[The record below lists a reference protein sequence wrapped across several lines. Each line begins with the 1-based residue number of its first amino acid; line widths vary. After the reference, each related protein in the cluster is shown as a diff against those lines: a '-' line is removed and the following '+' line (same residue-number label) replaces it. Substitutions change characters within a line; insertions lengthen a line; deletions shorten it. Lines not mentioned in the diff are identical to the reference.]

1 MAEENGIVHLSV
13 MLKEKLKSI
22 LQTCRP
28 DIKIVILYGIIGLKD
43 GTFGKEDKNIVLS
56 INYAIRSAQHEEEK
70 TMKDKNISIE
80 SIILKKETE
89 NTISNV
95 EEVTRACKTAGL
107 LILSSSYSKISV
119 LNSILQSAGVFDDLK
134 LNNKL
139 SDLGSYA
146 VNNQERNILREYNKN
161 LPQNIVLFGSSGSLR
176 PWFLSQFL
184 SIKIKTID
192 KPLRVI
198 VALNVPSRNSKI
210 LKDME
215 TKLLN
220 FCDHLKSNSASA
232 KQIDIQFM
240 TCELLK
246 KFNIRI
252 NSELL
257 TEMLE
262 EKGSNLLTKH
272 GWLPTDPSL
281 KSAALGLNH
290 FLDPYR
296 FWEWENNTEDDL
308 LKEVNKISGFEN
320 LNATWLEKEIN
331 TNILTSH
338 HVSLKVTLLRQL
350 RQRYLLEAFMNWQLS
365 KKKRSF
371 ILEGLIEKLRTPDAK
386 TASMNELEVE
396 EVEDHHTIILLDGIG
411 RINLGEQQSLL
422 NIPTQDSID
431 FLIGIDN
438 SHAGE
443 GTQIIFLTVGLY
455 QGILSGVIPLLYLN
469 SIPSDVCTFTHTGKN
484 WRYKQN
490 WYHCRTCKLQDNEGV
505 CSICAKVCH
514 ANHDII
520 LYAKYSS
527 FFCDC
532 GSKGEEFCKAL
543 IKEDKGI
550 N

>member
-1 MAEENGIVHLSV
+1 MADENGIVYLSV
-13 MLKEKLKSI
+13 ILKEKLKSI

-43 GTFGKEDKNIVLS
+43 GTFGKEDYNIVFS
-56 INYAIRSAQHEEEK
+56 INYAIRSAQQEEEK
-70 TMKDKNISIE
+70 TIKDNNISIE

-134 LNNKL
+134 LNIKL
-139 SDLGSYA
+139 YDLGSYA
-146 VNNQERNILREYNKN
+146 INHQERNILREYNKN

-184 SIKIKTID
+184 SIKIKTIE

-220 FCDHLKSNSASA
+220 FCDHLNSNSTSA
-232 KQIDIQFM
+232 KQIDIQFQ

-246 KFNIRI
+246 KFNVRI
-252 NSELL
+252 NYEEL

-272 GWLPTDPSL
+272 GWLPFDPSL
-281 KSAALGLNH
+281 KSAALGLNQ
-290 FLDPYR
+290 FLKPYL
-296 FWEWENNTEDDL
+296 FWEWKDNTEDDL

-331 TNILTSH
+331 TDVLTSLVYTSQHLPH
-338 HVSLKVTLLRQL
+338 HFNSNVKLLRQL
-350 RQRYLLEAFMNWQLS
+350 RQRYLLDAFMNWQLN
-365 KKKRSF
+365 KKKRSL

-386 TASMNELEVE
+386 TASMNALEDDK
-396 EVEDHHTIILLDGIG
+396 VEDHHTIILLDGIG

-443 GTQIIFLTVGLY
+443 GTKI
-455 QGILSGVIPLLYLN
+455 
-469 SIPSDVCTFTHTGKN
+469 H
-484 WRYKQN
+484 
-490 WYHCRTCKLQDNEGV
+490 
-505 CSICAKVCH
+505 
-514 ANHDII
+514 NH
-520 LYAKYSS
+520 
-527 FFCDC
+527 F
-532 GSKGEEFCKAL
+532 
-543 IKEDKGI
+543 
-550 N
+550 

>member
-13 MLKEKLKSI
+13 ILKEKLKSI

-80 SIILKKETE
+80 SIILKKETG

-198 VALNVPSRNSKI
+198 VVLNVPSRNSKI

-220 FCDHLKSNSASA
+220 FCDQLKSNSVSA

-262 EKGSNLLTKH
+262 EKGSKLLTKL
-272 GWLPTDPSL
+272 GWLPYDLSL
-281 KSAALGLNH
+281 KSASLGLNH
-290 FLDPYR
+290 LLDPYL
-296 FWEWENNTEDDL
+296 FWENNTDDDL

-350 RQRYLLEAFMNWQLS
+350 RQHYLLDAFMNWQLS

-371 ILEGLIEKLRTPDAK
+371 ILDGLIEKLRTPDSE
-386 TASMNELEVE
+386 TASMNALEVE
-396 EVEDHHTIILLDGIG
+396 KVEDHHTIILLDRIG

-438 SHAGE
+438 SYAGE
-443 GTQIIFLTVGLY
+443 GTQIIIFTNFY
-455 QGILSGVIPLLYLN
+455 SRGI
-469 SIPSDVCTFTHTGKN
+469 H
-484 WRYKQN
+484 
-490 WYHCRTCKLQDNEGV
+490 
-505 CSICAKVCH
+505 
-514 ANHDII
+514 
-520 LYAKYSS
+520 
-527 FFCDC
+527 
-532 GSKGEEFCKAL
+532 SKTW
-543 IKEDKGI
+543 IS
-550 N
+550 

>member
-1 MAEENGIVHLSV
+1 MAEENGIVHLSLSV
-13 MLKEKLKSI
+13 RLKEKLKSI

-56 INYAIRSAQHEEEK
+56 INYAIRSAQQEEEK
-70 TMKDKNISIE
+70 TIKDNNISIE

-134 LNNKL
+134 LNIKL
-139 SDLGSYA
+139 YDLGSYA
-146 VNNQERNILREYNKN
+146 INHQERNILREYNKN
-161 LPQNIVLFGSSGSLR
+161 LPQNTVLFGSPGSLR
-176 PWFLSQFL
+176 PWLLSQFL

-192 KPLRVI
+192 KPLKVI

-210 LKDME
+210 IKDME
-215 TKLLN
+215 TKLSN
-220 FCDHLKSNSASA
+220 FCDHLNSNSTSA
-232 KQIDIQFM
+232 KQIDIQFQ

-246 KFNIRI
+246 KFNVRI

-262 EKGSNLLTKH
+262 EKGLNLLTKD
-272 GWLPTDPSL
+272 GWLPSDPSL

-290 FLDPYR
+290 SLDPYL
-296 FWEWENNTEDDL
+296 FWETNTEEDL

-331 TNILTSH
+331 TDVLTSLVYTSH
-338 HVSLKVTLLRQL
+338 HLPQYFHSNVKLLRQL
-350 RQRYLLEAFMNWQLS
+350 RQRYLLDAFMNWQLN
-365 KKKRSF
+365 KKKRSL

-386 TASMNELEVE
+386 TASMNALEDDK
-396 EVEDHHTIILLDGIG
+396 VEDHHTIILLDGIG

-443 GTQIIFLTVGLY
+443 GTKIHNHFL
-455 QGILSGVIPLLYLN
+455 
-469 SIPSDVCTFTHTGKN
+469 K
-484 WRYKQN
+484 
-490 WYHCRTCKLQDNEGV
+490 
-505 CSICAKVCH
+505 
-514 ANHDII
+514 
-520 LYAKYSS
+520 
-527 FFCDC
+527 
-532 GSKGEEFCKAL
+532 
-543 IKEDKGI
+543 
-550 N
+550 

>member
-1 MAEENGIVHLSV
+1 MAEENGIVHVSV
-13 MLKEKLKSI
+13 ILKEKLKSI

-80 SIILKKETE
+80 SIILKKETG

-161 LPQNIVLFGSSGSLR
+161 LPQNTVLFGSSGSLR

-220 FCDHLKSNSASA
+220 FCDHLKSNSA
-232 KQIDIQFM
+232 KQIDIYFT

-252 NSELL
+252 NYELL

-272 GWLPTDPSL
+272 GWLPFDPSL

-290 FLDPYR
+290 LLDPYR
-296 FWEWENNTEDDL
+296 FWEWENNTEDEL
-308 LKEVNKISGFEN
+308 LKEVNEISGFEN

-331 TNILTSH
+331 TNVLTSH
-338 HVSLKVTLLRQL
+338 HVSRKVKLLRQL
-350 RQRYLLEAFMNWQLS
+350 RQRYLLDAFMNWQLN

-371 ILEGLIEKLRTPDAK
+371 ILEGLIEKLRTPEAK
-386 TASMNELEVE
+386 TASMNALEVE
-396 EVEDHHTIILLDGIG
+396 EVEDHHTIIVLDGIG

-422 NIPTQDSID
+422 NIPTRQDSID

-443 GTQIIFLTVGLY
+443 GT
-455 QGILSGVIPLLYLN
+455 
-469 SIPSDVCTFTHTGKN
+469 
-484 WRYKQN
+484 
-490 WYHCRTCKLQDNEGV
+490 KL
-505 CSICAKVCH
+505 H
-514 ANHDII
+514 NH
-520 LYAKYSS
+520 
-527 FFCDC
+527 F
-532 GSKGEEFCKAL
+532 
-543 IKEDKGI
+543 
-550 N
+550 

>member
-1 MAEENGIVHLSV
+1 MAEENGIIHLSV
-13 MLKEKLKSI
+13 ILKEKLKSI

-80 SIILKKETE
+80 SIILRKESE

-95 EEVTRACKTAGL
+95 EEVTRASKTAGL
-107 LILSSSYSKISV
+107 LILSSLYSKTSV

-134 LNNKL
+134 LNIKL

-146 VNNQERNILREYNKN
+146 INHQERNILREYNKN
-161 LPQNIVLFGSSGSLR
+161 LPQNTVLFGSPGSLR
-176 PWFLSQFL
+176 PWLLSQFL
-184 SIKIKTID
+184 SIKIKTVD

-198 VALNVPSRNSKI
+198 VALNVPSRNCKI

-215 TKLLN
+215 TKLSN
-220 FCDHLKSNSASA
+220 FCDHLNSNSTSA
-232 KQIDIQFM
+232 KQIDIQFQ

-246 KFNIRI
+246 KFNVRI

-272 GWLPTDPSL
+272 GWLPSDPSL

-290 FLDPYR
+290 SLDPYL
-296 FWEWENNTEDDL
+296 FWETNTEEDL

-331 TNILTSH
+331 TNILTSDR
-338 HVSLKVTLLRQL
+338 VSKKVKLLRQL
-350 RQRYLLEAFMNWQLS
+350 RQRYLLDAFMNWQLN
-365 KKKRSF
+365 KKKRSL
-371 ILEGLIEKLRTPDAK
+371 ILEGLIEKLRTPDSK
-386 TASMNELEVE
+386 TVSMNPLEDE
-396 EVEDHHTIILLDGIG
+396 KVEDHHTIILLDGIG

-422 NIPTQDSID
+422 NIPTQDTID

-443 GTQIIFLTVGLY
+443 GTKI
-455 QGILSGVIPLLYLN
+455 
-469 SIPSDVCTFTHTGKN
+469 HT
-484 WRYKQN
+484 
-490 WYHCRTCKLQDNEGV
+490 
-505 CSICAKVCH
+505 
-514 ANHDII
+514 
-520 LYAKYSS
+520 
-527 FFCDC
+527 
-532 GSKGEEFCKAL
+532 
-543 IKEDKGI
+543 
-550 N
+550 

>member
-1 MAEENGIVHLSV
+1 M
-13 MLKEKLKSI
+13 
-22 LQTCRP
+22 
-28 DIKIVILYGIIGLKD
+28 
-43 GTFGKEDKNIVLS
+43 
-56 INYAIRSAQHEEEK
+56 
-70 TMKDKNISIE
+70 
-80 SIILKKETE
+80 
-89 NTISNV
+89 
-95 EEVTRACKTAGL
+95 
-107 LILSSSYSKISV
+107 

-134 LNNKL
+134 LNIKL

-146 VNNQERNILREYNKN
+146 VNNQERNILREYNKS

-220 FCDHLKSNSASA
+220 FCDHLNSNSTSA
-232 KQIDIQFM
+232 KQIDIQFQ

-246 KFNIRI
+246 KFNVRI

-262 EKGSNLLTKH
+262 EKGLNLLTKD
-272 GWLPTDPSL
+272 GWLPSDPSL

-290 FLDPYR
+290 LLDPYL
-296 FWEWENNTEDDL
+296 FWENNTEEDL

-331 TNILTSH
+331 TDVLTSLVYTSH
-338 HVSLKVTLLRQL
+338 HLPHHFNSNVKLLRQL
-350 RQRYLLEAFMNWQLS
+350 RQRYLLDAFMNWQLN
-365 KKKRSF
+365 KKKRSL
-371 ILEGLIEKLRTPDAK
+371 ILEGLIEKLRTPDSK
-386 TASMNELEVE
+386 TASMNALEDE
-396 EVEDHHTIILLDGIG
+396 KVEDHHTIILLDGIG

-422 NIPTQDSID
+422 NIPTQDTID

-443 GTQIIFLTVGLY
+443 GTKIHNYF
-455 QGILSGVIPLLYLN
+455 
-469 SIPSDVCTFTHTGKN
+469 
-484 WRYKQN
+484 
-490 WYHCRTCKLQDNEGV
+490 
-505 CSICAKVCH
+505 
-514 ANHDII
+514 
-520 LYAKYSS
+520 
-527 FFCDC
+527 
-532 GSKGEEFCKAL
+532 
-543 IKEDKGI
+543 
-550 N
+550 